1 MGLLRHRDPTTASP
15 PDGGGVDA
23 LASRPQFRPHDFAAV
38 YDAYFP
44 AVYGYCLSQLGDR
57 QAAEDATSRTFL
69 KVLAAL
75 PDYRET
81 GRFRPWLF
89 AVAHNVV
96 LDHLRDV
103 RAEEPLEAAASVPDP
118 NRSPEERT
126 LAALDAAWLDQAI
139 AHLSPDDRQVLELR
153 RAGLGGREIAAV
165 LGIGHEAA
173 KKRQLRAIDRLRSE
187 FAMPSDRQEARH
199 GA

>member
-15 PDGGGVDA
+15 PDGGGVGA
-23 LASRPQFRPHDFAAV
+23 PAPRPQFRPHDFAAV

-69 KVLAAL
+69 KALAAL

-126 LAALDAAWLDQAI
+126 LAALDAERLERAI
-139 AHLSPDDRQVLELR
+139 ARLPPDDRQVLELR
-153 RAGLGGREIAAV
+153 CAGLRGREIAAA

-187 FAMPSDRQEARH
+187 FAMPLERQEARH

>member
-1 MGLLRHRDPTTASP
+1 MRLIRRRDPTTATP
-15 PDGGGVDA
+15 PDGGGVGA
-23 LASRPQFRPHDFAAV
+23 PVSRPPFRPHDFAAV

-44 AVYGYCLSQLGDR
+44 AVYGYCLSQLGDH

-69 KVLAAL
+69 KALAAL

-103 RAEEPLEAAASVPDP
+103 RAEEPLEAAARVPDP
-118 NRSPEERT
+118 TRSPEERT
-126 LAALDAAWLDQAI
+126 LAALDAERLERAI
-139 AHLSPDDRQVLELR
+139 ARLPPDDRQVLELR
-153 RAGLGGREIAAV
+153 CAGLRGREIAAA

-187 FAMPSDRQEARH
+187 FAMPLERQEARH

>member
-1 MGLLRHRDPTTASP
+1 MGLLRRRDPTTVPSP
-15 PDGGGVDA
+15 NGGVSA
-23 LASRPQFRPHDFAAV
+23 PASRPSFRPHDFAAI

-69 KVLAAL
+69 KALAAL

-89 AVAHNVV
+89 AVAHNV
-96 LDHLRDV
+96 LRDAG
-103 RAEEPLEAAASVPDP
+103 RGARPEEPLEAAAGVVDP
-118 NRSPEERT
+118 AASPEERA
-126 LAALDAAWLDQAI
+126 LAALDAERIERAI
-139 AHLSPDDRQVLELR
+139 ARLPPDDRRVLELR
-153 RAGLGGREIAAV
+153 CAGLRGREIAAT

-173 KKRQLRAIDRLRSE
+173 KKRQLRAIERVRLE
-187 FAMPSDRQEARH
+187 LAMPTEAEEVRD

>member
-1 MGLLRHRDPTTASP
+1 MGLLRRHDPTTTSRPGGSSVGSP
-15 PDGGGVDA
+15 PPGDRA
-23 LASRPQFRPHDFAAV
+23 PRQDFGAI
-38 YDAYFP
+38 YDRYFP
-44 AVYGYCLSQLGDR
+44 AVYGYCLSQLGDP
-57 QAAEDATSRTFL
+57 QVAEDAASQTFL
-69 KVLAAL
+69 KALQAL
-75 PDYRET
+75 PTYRES
-81 GRFRPWLF
+81 GHFRSWLF

-103 RAEEPLEAAASVPDP
+103 RVEEPLEAAARVPDP
-118 NRSPEERT
+118 HRSPEEQT

-153 RAGLGGREIAAV
+153 RTGLGGREIAAV

>member
-1 MGLLRHRDPTTASP
+1 MGLLRRHDPTTTSRPGGSSVGSP
-15 PDGGGVDA
+15 PPGDRA
-23 LASRPQFRPHDFAAV
+23 PRQDFGAI
-38 YDAYFP
+38 YDRYFP
-44 AVYGYCLSQLGDR
+44 AVYGYCLSQLGDP
-57 QAAEDATSRTFL
+57 QVAEDAASQTFL
-69 KVLAAL
+69 KALQAL
-75 PDYRET
+75 PAYRES
-81 GRFRPWLF
+81 GHFRSWLF

-103 RAEEPLEAAASVPDP
+103 RAEEPLDAADGVPDP
-118 NRSPEERT
+118 AWSPEERT

-139 AHLSPDDRQVLELR
+139 GRLPPDDRQVLELR

-173 KKRQLRAIDRLRSE
+173 KKRQLRAMDRIRAELATPIESG
-187 FAMPSDRQEARH
+187 EARH